1 MGVVM
6 KNLFSFWRLFLC
18 VAISLSV
25 VSCTDDKDDADDN
38 RYEVGTNCD
47 CADIVALLTN
57 KIELMEAQLEE
68 YKSEI
73 DSIETQLNI
82 FSGGGQALPQVEK
95 KLYEEQEI
103 FEGKTYYEKYGFD
116 FEYDDKGRLIKV
128 IADDDPDINITYSEN
143 KCIIKQAFGAG
154 FVKCTITI
162 QDDKIDNPQ
171 AVNYLILDV
180 IFNDYFN

>member
-1 MGVVM
+1 M
-6 KNLFSFWRLFLC
+6 KN
-18 VAISLSV
+18 
-25 VSCTDDKDDADDN
+25 KN
-38 RYEVGTNCD
+38 
-47 CADIVALLTN
+47 N
-57 KIELMEAQLEE
+57 K
-68 YKSEI
+68 
-73 DSIETQLNI
+73 
-82 FSGGGQALPQVEK
+82 
-95 KLYEEQEI
+95 
-103 FEGKTYYEKYGFD
+103 
-116 FEYDDKGRLIKV
+116 DKGRLIKV